1 MVFLYKIQPMKN
13 CIFILIALLSTQ
25 VFSQETYSSLISK
38 AEKLIEEDK
47 KELALDYYTKAF
59 NLHKDSITNF
69 DLYDAAELS
78 NKIGQSNQSFYF
90 LEKLIQRNP
99 KLYPGWYF
107 ILDKDSKVKF
117 KNLLND
123 KRWQNLEETSNKISK
138 RFYDSIQ
145 LTNDEFFRT
154 KKLTNLE
161 INDKKELYKSLR
173 NSSSYLPKK
182 KQNYSIFFSINDTLK
197 SSYFVHL
204 PKNYNPERKYPMLI
218 FLHGAVFFSELEK
231 FSTDEDLKGW
241 NRFYLSNNFWNHIK
255 SFFCHPIITFI
266 SFRKN

>member
-1 MVFLYKIQPMKN
+1 MVFLYKIKPMKN
-13 CIFILIALLSTQ
+13 YIFILITLLSTQ

-173 NSSSYLPKK
+173 NFKIVKK
-182 KQNYSIFFSINDTLK
+182 F
-197 SSYFVHL
+197 
-204 PKNYNPERKYPMLI
+204 
-218 FLHGAVFFSELEK
+218 
-231 FSTDEDLKGW
+231 
-241 NRFYLSNNFWNHIK
+241 
-255 SFFCHPIITFI
+255 
-266 SFRKN
+266 

>member
-1 MVFLYKIQPMKN
+1 MKN
-13 CIFILIALLSTQ
+13 YLLILISFLASQ

-59 NLHKDSITNF
+59 NLHKDSINNF

-107 ILDKDSKVKF
+107 ILDKDSKAKF

-123 KRWQNLEETSNKISK
+123 KRWQSLEATSNKKSK
-138 RFYDSIQ
+138 IFYDSIQ

-154 KKLTNLE
+154 KKSTNLE
-161 INDKKELYKSLR
+161 INDKKKLYKSLR
-173 NSSSYLPKK
+173 NSS
-182 KQNYSIFFSINDTLK
+182 
-197 SSYFVHL
+197 
-204 PKNYNPERKYPMLI
+204 
-218 FLHGAVFFSELEK
+218 
-231 FSTDEDLKGW
+231 
-241 NRFYLSNNFWNHIK
+241 
-255 SFFCHPIITFI
+255 
-266 SFRKN
+266 